1 MTDIEKLDK
10 YILLF
15 GLREGFSLE
24 DLSASYRVL
33 AKLNHPDV
41 NKDSDSIQLMTTINE
56 GYELLK
62 QALSTGAISQYFRE
76 RKKEAEK
83 ERVQDIFYD
92 QYKKGFVILKTA
104 FEDYYGESE
113 DKSYVGNSEILQ
125 KELLRAKIEFSVLI
139 NDLSYN
145 QWVNDAIDKINSINK
160 WLD

>member
-1 MTDIEKLDK
+1 MTDKERLEK

-15 GLREGFSLE
+15 GLRKGFSLE
-24 DLSASYRVL
+24 ELSASYRML

-41 NKDSDSIQLMTTINE
+41 SRDKDSIQLMTTINE
-56 GYELLK
+56 GYDLLK
-62 QALSTGAISQYFRE
+62 QALSTGAIGEFFRE
-76 RKKEAEK
+76 QKKEEEK
-83 ERVQDIFYD
+83 DRVQDIFYN
-92 QYKKGFVILKTA
+92 QYKKGFVTLKNA

-113 DKSYVGNSEILQ
+113 DKSYMGNTEALR

-139 NDLSYN
+139 NDLPYN